1 MKTATKRFNSK
12 EYILITNAY
21 KISNINESKK
31 EYKAKGYT
39 EFVITEKP
47 RTDCN
52 LPNYQLWGV
61 KEYTPERTERQW
73 EKGI

>member
-1 MKTATKRFNSK
+1 MKTATKRFNLK

-21 KISNINESKK
+21 KISKIKESKK
-31 EYKAKGYT
+31 EYKTKGYT

-52 LPNYQLWGV
+52 LPKYQLWGA
-61 KEYTPERTERQW
+61 KNRD
-73 EKGI
+73 